1 MVDRTP
7 IEDVEDVKRAI
18 FELSNAA
25 AKLGRDFKA
34 WEDIAFTP
42 EGPPD
47 FIVIREGLRALNY
60 TAMMMLEDV
69 LNWCA
74 ANTPRPEPIYQ
85 RVVVSSATEAE
96 RPYNLR
102 YGERVT
108 AIVDGHEVLLELA

>member
-7 IEDVEDVKRAI
+7 IEDVQDVKRAI

-25 AKLGRDFKA
+25 GKLGQDFTA

-60 TAMMMLEDV
+60 TAMMMLQDV
-69 LNWCA
+69 LDWCA
-74 ANTPRPEPIYQ
+74 ANTPRQDPIYQ
-85 RVVVSSATEAE
+85 RVVVSSATEAA
-96 RPYNLR
+96 RPYNLKH
-102 YGERVT
+102 GERIT
-108 AIVDGHEVLLELA
+108 AIVDGHEVRLELA